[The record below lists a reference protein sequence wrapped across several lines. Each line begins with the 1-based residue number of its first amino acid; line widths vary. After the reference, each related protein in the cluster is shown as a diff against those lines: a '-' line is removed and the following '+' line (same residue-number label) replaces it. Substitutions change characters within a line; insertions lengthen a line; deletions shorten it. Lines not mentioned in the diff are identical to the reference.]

1 MVNRRGISLI
11 ELLVAMVLFAIVAS
25 LAMMVFS
32 NQNRSFKM
40 ESERAEAS
48 LMAKGTLDELTHAV
62 RMTGSNLPD
71 GTAGIKI
78 WSSTTESTTFV
89 MNSPMNDLGGLDTLS
104 GFKYDTITR
113 FLHLKISDAKR
124 FADSGF
130 VLIPLTVP
138 PSPTAK
144 NYTVPIRTRMTSLC
158 GDSLIL
164 DATPLLAVGPITTT
178 TGIEIRNL
186 DSVTYWKRNDTL
198 FIRRNRQPSTPF
210 AIGVDTLQFQYWHRT
225 AGWQSTLWSTGVPET
240 DNKFDKVSI
249 RLVMRNQTFDA
260 KKFKRDS
267 SSRGYSFSVLETEV
281 SMRNTQ
287 LVNK

>member
-1 MVNRRGISLI
+1 MANRRGITLI

-32 NQNRSFKM
+32 NQSRSFQM
-40 ESERAEAS
+40 ESERAEAA

-62 RMTGSNLPD
+62 RMTGSSLPD
-71 GTAGIKI
+71 ATAGVKI
-78 WSSTTESTTFV
+78 WSSTAESTTFV
-89 MNSPMNDLGGLDTLS
+89 MNEHAGIDTLT
-104 GFKYDTITR
+104 GYMYDTTSKY
-113 FLHLKISDAKR
+113 LHLKISDAKR

-130 VLIPLTVP
+130 ALIMLTVP
-138 PSPTAK
+138 PSVTPN
-144 NYTVPIRTRMTSLC
+144 NYTVPIRTRKTSLC

-164 DATPLLAVGPITTT
+164 DATSLSPVGPITTT
-178 TGIEIRNL
+178 TAIEIHNL

-198 FIRRNRQPSTPF
+198 FIQRNRQPSTPF

-225 AGWQSTLWSTGVPET
+225 AGWQPTLVTTGVPVT